1 MIKPFEIHAG
11 KAVPN
16 VKIKYPLRM
25 NENEKDINFLKIMV
39 FNLANNIQKSG
50 KFKVFIFCNSTCKY
64 INNDIEYIPLKD
76 FFIFCQNNIINFLI
90 ICDVINFIPFGLK
103 CANIKNMYAILFNL
117 TKHSCVIPHD
127 EKLKNIFCL
136 NSFHLEY
143 LKKTFLSLANII
155 TVFEHGT
162 DLLFYNTF
170 IKDELKNE
178 LTDEIKK
185 DTLKFIYTSD
195 FRKGLI
201 PLLQMWPDIINKYPY
216 AQLYIHSKL
225 EENTNSYEMVIVK
238 NILDKYKNDKDIDY
252 NIIIKEY
259 TNKKD
264 LIKSWYTS
272 DIWFYPCTYNETF
285 CYDIMTAA
293 MTQTLIVTTK
303 IKTFETYI
311 EDRGILFDIN
321 NNERLPYDSKWQK
334 FFANELLRII
344 ENKEFIKELVVKNFN
359 WVNNM
364 TWEKRSEYMIENYFK
379 KNLLKNLKK

>member
-1 MIKPFEIHAG
+1 
-11 KAVPN
+11 
-16 VKIKYPLRM
+16 
-25 NENEKDINFLKIMV
+25 
-39 FNLANNIQKSG
+39 
-50 KFKVFIFCNSTCKY
+50 
-64 INNDIEYIPLKD
+64 
-76 FFIFCQNNIINFLI
+76 
-90 ICDVINFIPFGLK
+90 
-103 CANIKNMYAILFNL
+103 MYAILFNL